1 VKPTGLESVLNCLA
15 RIPERSQLTVSDDAF
30 LGSSD
35 GPRASVVSLP
45 CHSTAKSPRNGDSPP
60 DYALVRVRDLVKEA
74 LAEDVG
80 TGDVTSKLTVPKDGQ
95 ARARVDQKE
104 PGVIAGLEVAE
115 AVFRE
120 VDKSLRFMALTSEGQ
135 WSDGGPVCA
144 VEGNARSILAGERV
158 ALNFLGRLSG
168 VATLTARYV
177 EAIHGTKARILDTR
191 KTTPL
196 MRELEKKAVLIGG
209 GFNHRFGLDDAVL
222 IKENHSKMAGGVGEA
237 TKKAI
242 EGAPKGMMIV
252 VECASLQEVDEAL
265 DAGAT
270 HLLADNMNDDEL
282 RATVERSEGRAT
294 VEASGGVNLDT
305 VRAIAETGV
314 DYISVGALTH
324 SAKALDLS
332 LLLYY

>member
-1 VKPTGLESVLNCLA
+1 VK
-15 RIPERSQLTVSDDAF
+15 
-30 LGSSD
+30 
-35 GPRASVVSLP
+35 
-45 CHSTAKSPRNGDSPP
+45 
-60 DYALVRVRDLVKEA
+60 DLVKEA

-80 TGDVTSKLTVPKDGQ
+80 NGDVTSRLTVPKDAV
-95 ARARVDQKE
+95 ARARIDQKE
-104 PGVIAGLEVAE
+104 PGVIAGLEVAQ

-135 WSDGGPVCA
+135 WTDGGPVCA
-144 VEGNARSILAGERV
+144 IEGNARSILAGERV

-177 EAIHGTKARILDTR
+177 QAIQGTKARILDTR

-196 MRELEKKAVLIGG
+196 MRKLEKNAVLAGG

-237 TKKAI
+237 TKQAI

-252 VECASLQEVDEAL
+252 VECASLDEVDDAL
-265 DAGAT
+265 TNGAT
-270 HLLADNMNDDEL
+270 HLLADNMTEAEL
-282 RATVERSEGRAT
+282 RETVERSEGRAT
-294 VEASGGVNLDT
+294 VEASGGVNLET
-305 VRAIAETGV
+305 VRRIAETGV

-332 LLLYY
+332 LLLYT

>member
-1 VKPTGLESVLNCLA
+1 MK
-15 RIPERSQLTVSDDAF
+15 
-30 LGSSD
+30 
-35 GPRASVVSLP
+35 
-45 CHSTAKSPRNGDSPP
+45 
-60 DYALVRVRDLVKEA
+60 DLIKQA
-74 LAEDVG
+74 LAEDIG
-80 TGDVTSKLTVPKDGQ
+80 KGDATSKLTVPRDAE
-95 ARARVDQKE
+95 ARARIDQKE
-104 PGVIAGLEVAE
+104 PGVIAGLDVAE

-120 VDKSLRFMALTSEGQ
+120 VDKSLRFMALTSEGA

-144 VEGNARSILAGERV
+144 IEGNARSILASERV

-177 EAIHGTKARILDTR
+177 DAVDGTGTRILDTR

-209 GFNHRFGLDDAVL
+209 GFNHRFGLDDAIL
-222 IKENHSKMAGGVGEA
+222 IKENHSKMAGGVGKA
-237 TKKAI
+237 TELAI
-242 EGAPKGMMIV
+242 EKAPKAMMIV

-270 HLLADNMNDDEL
+270 HLLADNMSNDDL
-282 RATVERSEGRAT
+282 RETVERSADRAT

-324 SAKALDLS
+324 SAGALDLS
-332 LLLYY
+332 LLLYT